1 MFKLSKL
8 KIGQK
13 ANLGHLKTLIEN
25 QNFIIHGNQV
35 VGEIVQWVGG
45 DSVESIDHLNYAPD
59 STIIYAR
66 EEYYGSASFT
76 KNNGEWFV
84 TSIRTFNQE

>member
-25 QNFIIHGNQV
+25 QNFTIHGNQV

-59 STIIYAR
+59 GTIIYAR
-66 EEYYGSASFT
+66 EEYYGCVSFT
-76 KNNGEWFV
+76 KRNGEWFV
-84 TSIRTFNQE
+84 TSIRTFK